1 MLLRSVAMVS
11 GLLLALVGT
20 AVAEGVNTRVL
31 VPDAPG
37 GSALIAGCYT
47 ADRNLYG
54 SNRLTFCLERQG
66 RYSVRGAQG
75 VRCDG
80 RLNWRVSGR
89 DVNIELRRQ
98 SCNGGVAWAAATVT
112 CRPQNLLDKI
122 LTEILRNQQKQNG
135 RVLVPEVPRV
145 GSLRCTYHPTV
156 PGKANQTFVAKRQ

>member
-1 MLLRSVAMVS
+1 MLLRSVALVS
-11 GLLLALVGT
+11 GLLLALAGT
-20 AVAEGVNTRVL
+20 AVAQDVDTRVL

-37 GSALIAGCYT
+37 GSALISGCYT

-66 RYSVRGAQG
+66 RYAVRGPN

-89 DVNIELRRQ
+89 DAHIELRRQ
-98 SCNGGVAWAAATVT
+98 SCNGGVAWAAATIT
-112 CRPQNLLDKI
+112 CRPQGLLDKI
-122 LTEILRNQQKQNG
+122 LTQILRNQQKQNG

-156 PGKANQTFVAKRQ
+156 PGNADQTFVAKRQ